1 MALTARQV
9 QNAKPGARLGDGN
22 GLWLFVAA
30 SGTKSWMLR
39 FTSPV
44 TRKPREMG
52 IGPFPAISLADA
64 RSAAMA
70 ARKLVQAGKDP
81 IEERKRERAA
91 VKVEA
96 TASVTFEEF
105 AEKYI
110 AAQKPGWRNPKHAQ
124 QWGNT
129 LKTYAYPSIGAK
141 SVSDV
146 TKGDVVAVLQPIW
159 LSKKET
165 AARLRGRLEVIFD
178 AAKAEEPPLFV
189 GDNPALLGILK
200 HSLPKQK
207 RKRSVKH
214 HPALPHSEMPLF
226 WKSIASDKS
235 DAAQML
241 RWIVLTACRYGEA
254 RGMSAGEVTGDVWT
268 IPADRIK
275 GEREH
280 RVPLTPQAVALLP
293 FRPVSDVSLTK
304 CVKRHATAPAST
316 HGMRSTFR
324 NWVRDTGRDET
335 LGELALAHAVGNET
349 ERAYARSDA
358 FDRRRKLMQ
367 EWADYCTGGLA
378 QSNIANAAEAS
389 TPASFAIAKP

>member
-9 QNAKPGARLGDGN
+9 QHAKPGDRIGDGG

-52 IGPFPAISLADA
+52 IGPFPTISLADA
-64 RSAAMA
+64 RDAAMA
-70 ARKLVQAGKDP
+70 ARKLIQAALDP
-81 IEERKRERAA
+81 IEERKRERGAA
-91 VKVEA
+91 HIAESKA
-96 TASVTFEEF
+96 VTFEKF
-105 AEKYI
+105 ADRYV

-124 QWGNT
+124 QWENT
-129 LKTYAYPSIGAK
+129 LKTYANPVIGKLPIA
-141 SVSDV
+141 DV
-146 TKGDVVAVLQPIW
+146 TRQHVIRILEPIW

-214 HPALPHSEMPLF
+214 HPALPHPEMPVF

-335 LGELALAHAVGNET
+335 LGELALAHIVGSET

-358 FDRRRKLMQ
+358 FERRRALMA
-367 EWADYCTGGLA
+367 EWAAHCLG
-378 QSNIANAAEAS
+378 IA
-389 TPASFAIAKP
+389 

>member
-1 MALTARQV
+1 MGLTVKQV
-9 QNAKPGARLGDGN
+9 EHAKPGERIGDGN

-30 SGTKSWMLR
+30 SGTKSWMFR

-44 TRKPREMG
+44 TRKAREMG
-52 IGPFPAISLADA
+52 LGPATDVKLAEARDA
-64 RSAAMA
+64 AQQ
-70 ARKLVQAGKDP
+70 ARKLVLAGRDP
-81 IEERKRERAA
+81 IEERKHERTA

-96 TASVTFEEF
+96 AKSVTFARF

-124 QWGNT
+124 QWENT
-129 LKTYAYPSIGAK
+129 LKTYAYPVIGDLPVA
-141 SVSDV
+141 DV
-146 TKGDVVAVLQPIW
+146 TKGHVVQVLEPIW

-165 AARLRGRLEVIFD
+165 AARLRGRIEVIVD
-178 AAKAEEPPLFV
+178 AAKANDPPLFI

-207 RKRSVKH
+207 RKRSLKH
-214 HPALPHSEMPLF
+214 HPALPQSEMPQF
-226 WKSIASDKS
+226 WSRLASDTT
-235 DAAQML
+235 DAAVML
-241 RWIVLTACRYGEA
+241 RWIILTACRFGEA
-254 RGMSAGEVTGDVWT
+254 RYMNGSEVKGDVWT
-268 IPADRIK
+268 IPAGRIK

-280 RVPLTPQAVALLP
+280 KVPLVSQAVALLP
-293 FRPVSDVSLTK
+293 FRVVSDVSLTK
-304 CVKRHATAPAST
+304 CIRRHTDSPAST

-358 FDRRRKLMQ
+358 FDRRRQLMQ
-367 EWADYCTGGLA
+367 EWADHCFG
-378 QSNIANAAEAS
+378 
-389 TPASFAIAKP
+389 K